1 MADQQPSTKTDLVEM
16 TAAITTSLDNL
27 TTAVTQVLAQLNN
40 DPRQRRERHI
50 EPIRV
55 PLGGNRNRINQSSS
69 ESEEEEEEEP
79 NNQRRNNHDYRMKA
93 DIPFFYGT
101 MGVEDFLDWQSEVD
115 RFFEIMEIPESKQI
129 KMVAYRLKS
138 TAAVWW
144 DKLVL
149 QRQRQR
155 KGPVRSWRRMKQL
168 MLERFLPEDYEQI
181 LYKMY
186 LECNQGMRS
195 VTDYTTEFLRLSER
209 NEIGESEGQKVALVS
224 GLRPTIQ
231 DKIGLQ
237 TMWTVAEA
245 SSLALKAELIEKS
258 TRSSNSYRRS
268 QETNESTIVALDKG
282 KDPATSRDPNPTHKV
297 TTGNSSGGP
306 QGKTTPP
313 KTTNP
318 YAKPMGLKC
327 YRCGEP
333 GHRSNECTNRK
344 TVGLVDGEEREDDDY
359 DGAEFAE
366 EDLSEKINIVLQRVL
381 LSSKE
386 DGQRTNLFRSHC
398 SVNNKVCDLIVD
410 NDSCE
415 NLVSQKLV
423 DYLKLPTEPID
434 TPYSLGWIKRGPQ
447 VRVTQTC
454 KVPISIGKHYKE
466 DVVCDVLEMNSCHI
480 LLGRP
485 WQYDNDVTYKGRDN
499 TMLFRWGEHKIAMT
513 PVLHFERDTKKKE
526 KNCLVVAMNKHPR
539 KEDALITKKV
549 TMCNK
554 PEPVKHGP
562 FVVITPCGFQKGS
575 NKTQSCGENSG
586 SSSLKVEET
595 DTGRVVSKKQ
605 SKIKTDYATV
615 GSNSIWMQNSIFDHE
630 VLFPIKS
637 KLKSSQRGSS
647 TTMWRTK
654 SKVCLLT
661 PPLYRYHVVGLIYD
675 HMYDCTGSGQYKS
688 RKMSMSDQ
696 NE

>member
-1 MADQQPSTKTDLVEM
+1 MPPWYLRVQFKPLPSHYASHRKVTTK
-16 TAAITTSLDNL
+16 IGK
-27 TTAVTQVLAQLNN
+27 QI
-40 DPRQRRERHI
+40 ERHKQKS
-50 EPIRV
+50 ERV
-55 PLGGNRNRINQSSS
+55 SSSS
-69 ESEEEEEEEP
+69 ESEEEEEEEEP

-129 KMVAYRLKS
+129 KMVAFRLKS

-144 DKLVL
+144 DKLLL

-155 KGPVRSWRRMKQL
+155 KGP
-168 MLERFLPEDYEQI
+168 
-181 LYKMY
+181 MY

-195 VTDYTTEFLRLSER
+195 VTDYTAEFLRLSER
-209 NEIGESEGQKVALVS
+209 NEIGESDGQKVARYIS
-224 GLRPTIQ
+224 GLKPTIQ

-258 TRSSNSYRRS
+258 TRSSNSHRRS

-333 GHRSNECTNRK
+333 GHRSNEGTNRK
-344 TVGLVDGEEREDDDY
+344 NVGLVDGKEREDDDY

-381 LSSKE
+381 LSPKE

-398 SVNNKVCDLIVD
+398 SVNNKVCDLIMD
-410 NDSCE
+410 NGSCE

-485 WQYDNDVTYKGRDN
+485 WQYDNDVTYKGRNN

-513 PVLHFERDTKKKE
+513 PVLHFERDRKKKE
-526 KNCLVVAMNKHPR
+526 RNCLIVAMNKHPR
-539 KEDALITKKV
+539 KEVEPNTKKV

-554 PEPVKHGP
+554 LEPVKHGP
-562 FVVITPCGFQKGS
+562 FEVTVPCGVQKGS
-575 NKTQSCGENSG
+575 DKTQSFGKNSG

-595 DTGRVVSKKQ
+595 DIGKVTTKIGKQIERHKQKSERVSSRLTRVKPAKDTANTETHATSLRVMYACKPPTLDKPKSPYAKQ
-605 SKIKTDYATV
+605 SHH
-615 GSNSIWMQNSIFDHE
+615 N
-630 VLFPIKS
+630 
-637 KLKSSQRGSS
+637 
-647 TTMWRTK
+647 
-654 SKVCLLT
+654 
-661 PPLYRYHVVGLIYD
+661 
-675 HMYDCTGSGQYKS
+675 
-688 RKMSMSDQ
+688 
-696 NE
+696 

>member
-16 TAAITTSLDNL
+16 TTAITTSLDNL

-40 DPRQRRERHI
+40 GPRQRRERHI
-50 EPIRV
+50 EPARV
-55 PLGGNRNRINQSSS
+55 PFGGNRNRINQSSS
-69 ESEEEEEEEP
+69 ESEEEEEEEEEP

-115 RFFEIMEIPESKQI
+115 RFFKIMEIPESKQI
-129 KMVAYRLKS
+129 KMVAFRLKS

-195 VTDYTTEFLRLSER
+195 VTDYTAEFLRLSER
-209 NEIGESEGQKVALVS
+209 NEIGESDGQKVARYIS
-224 GLRPTIQ
+224 GLKPTIQ

-282 KDPATSRDPNPTHKV
+282 KDPATSRDPNPAHKV

-344 TVGLVDGEEREDDDY
+344 TVGLVDDKESEEDEY

-386 DGQRTNLFRSHC
+386 DGQRNNLFRSHC

-410 NDSCE
+410 NGSCE

-526 KNCLVVAMNKHPR
+526 RNCLVVATNKHPR
-539 KEDALITKKV
+539 KEVELNTKKV

-554 PEPVKHGP
+554 PEP
-562 FVVITPCGFQKGS
+562 
-575 NKTQSCGENSG
+575 NSG

-595 DTGRVVSKKQ
+595 DVGKVTTKIGKQIERHKQKSERVPSRLTRLKPAKDTANRETHATSLEVKYACKPPTLDKSKSPYAKQ
-605 SKIKTDYATV
+605 SHH
-615 GSNSIWMQNSIFDHE
+615 N
-630 VLFPIKS
+630 
-637 KLKSSQRGSS
+637 
-647 TTMWRTK
+647 
-654 SKVCLLT
+654 
-661 PPLYRYHVVGLIYD
+661 
-675 HMYDCTGSGQYKS
+675 
-688 RKMSMSDQ
+688 
-696 NE
+696 